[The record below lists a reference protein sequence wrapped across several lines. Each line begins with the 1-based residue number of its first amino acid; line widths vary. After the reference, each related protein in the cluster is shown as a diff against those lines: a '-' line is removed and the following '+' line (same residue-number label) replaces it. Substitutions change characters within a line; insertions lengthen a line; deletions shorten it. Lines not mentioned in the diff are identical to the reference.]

1 MSFLLCFIRHFVFY
15 FTSRAMAGIN
25 YSIWAALATIQHTNF
40 VKMFELKTCEFAR
53 PLTGKKGIAP
63 QIQRK
68 LVEIAIRKSKTRI
81 FAFIGYNTCSTLMK
95 TSLRR
100 FFISYFEPLSRF
112 QDGFHFNPILQK
124 TESTMSD
131 REDFELNLN
140 EDFSSIRRKPSLYT
154 TTLVTKE
161 Y

>member
-1 MSFLLCFIRHFVFY
+1 M
-15 FTSRAMAGIN
+15 
-25 YSIWAALATIQHTNF
+25 NF
-40 VKMFELKTCEFAR
+40 ETCEFAR

-81 FAFIGYNTCSTLMK
+81 FASIGYNTCSTLLK
-95 TSLRR
+95 LSCDAS
-100 FFISYFEPLSRF
+100 FF
-112 QDGFHFNPILQK
+112 HILNSILDFRMDFTATQYYRK

-131 REDFELNLN
+131 GEDFELNLI
-140 EDFSSIRRKPSLYT
+140 EDFSSTRRKPSLYT